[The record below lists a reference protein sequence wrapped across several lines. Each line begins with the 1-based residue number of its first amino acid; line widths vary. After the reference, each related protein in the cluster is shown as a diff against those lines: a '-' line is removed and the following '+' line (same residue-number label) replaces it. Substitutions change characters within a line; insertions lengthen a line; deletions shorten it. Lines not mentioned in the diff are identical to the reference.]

1 MPHGPAASR
10 GGAVKRE
17 GDSMKRGIPA
27 WFARPSLLGACVGII
42 GAILLWVTSDAGPLA
57 RASFAIGGFAVAYL
71 AGLVLALRHRER
83 DSQRRLLDQAEELR
97 LSQDHIMA
105 NETFRSLGA
114 YLEIL
119 AHQMKEPLEE
129 TIDGINR
136 LASDGALPEGA
147 RQVVAHLKDR
157 GEALH
162 ANLKHLT
169 GYGMAKPGR
178 APFGVNTLL
187 REAILLCRH
196 RAAEKKIRFEE
207 RYATVPP
214 VFGSAVRV
222 HQAVF
227 NVIINAVEAMPYSG
241 GTIVVETSLE
251 NDRVVARVSDTG
263 IGVRPDH
270 LPRIFEPF
278 FSTKPEKKGVGLGL
292 WTARQMLDIIGADIS
307 VASAP
312 FKGTT
317 VTMSFPQAAPLRPGR
332 EGVAHPP
339 EFEINTADPSDRQI
353 A

>member
-1 MPHGPAASR
+1 MR
-10 GGAVKRE
+10 KEIAV
-17 GDSMKRGIPA
+17 
-27 WFARPSLLGACVGII
+27 WFARPALLGVCVGVA
-42 GAILLWVTSDAGPLA
+42 GAVLLWLASGAGPFV
-57 RASFAIGGFAVAYL
+57 RASLAAGGFALASL
-71 AGLVLALRHRER
+71 AGLVITLRGRER
-83 DSQRRLLDQAEELR
+83 DNRRRLLDQSEELR

-119 AHQMKEPLEE
+119 AHQMKEPLQE
-129 TIDGINR
+129 TIDGIHR
-136 LASDGALPEGA
+136 LASDGALPDGA
-147 RQVVAHLKDR
+147 RQIAAHLKDR

-162 ANLKHLT
+162 ANLKHLA

-178 APFGVNTLL
+178 APFSVNTLL

-207 RYATVPP
+207 RYATIPP

-222 HQAVF
+222 HQAIF
-227 NVIINAVEAMPYSG
+227 NVIVNAVEAMPYSG
-241 GTIVVETSLE
+241 GTIVVETALE
-251 NDRVVARVSDTG
+251 NDRVLARVRDTG
-263 IGVRPDH
+263 IGIRPDH
-270 LPRIFEPF
+270 LPKIFEPF

-307 VASAP
+307 VVSAP

-339 EFEINTADPSDRQI
+339 EFGINTADPSDRQI